1 MDDYRS
7 ERMVF
12 FMTIFAGIDI
22 AKESHVAC
30 IMNAL
35 GEVSQPIS
43 FENNVQGFNMLISN
57 IFSFDKKDVVFGFE
71 STAHYHKV
79 LEHFLASNGYVT
91 KLINPLEVV
100 PFRKANVRN
109 TKNDKVDAQA
119 ICLAMYHS
127 QEKSRQS
134 SNNNDFYNLC
144 LSRHNLVTL
153 KSRCKIKLVS
163 YLDIVFPELAKYF
176 KGNLHINTCYQLL
189 KKYPSPIQ
197 IKETRIDVLER
208 LLTKA
213 SKGHYRK
220 TKAVE
225 LKELAS
231 NSVGIASPAI
241 SAQILLS
248 INQIEFYEDQIAQ
261 IEHLITDYV
270 VAAQPLILSVP
281 GISKIF
287 AGYILSSIP
296 NILDFNTSSKLVAY
310 AGLDPV
316 VRQSG
321 QFNATHTRMSK
332 RGRNLLRYALVWSAW
347 QVVLNNKTF
356 KDYYDK
362 KRSLGKSHY
371 NALGHCA
378 AKLVRCIHTMYR
390 KDEEFNLD

>member
-1 MDDYRS
+1 MT
-7 ERMVF
+7 VF
-12 FMTIFAGIDI
+12 VGIDI

-30 IMNAL
+30 ILNDY

-43 FENNVQGFNMLISN
+43 FENNIQGFNFLLSN
-57 IFSFDKKDVVFGFE
+57 ISSFPKKDVVFGFE

-79 LEHFLASNGYVT
+79 LEHFLSSNGYVT

-100 PFRKANVRN
+100 PFRKARIRN

-119 ICLAMYHS
+119 ICLALSYS
-127 QEKSRQS
+127 LQKFRQS

-153 KSRCKIKLVS
+153 KSRCKIKLVAH
-163 YLDIVFPELAKYF
+163 LDIVFPELAKFF

-189 KKYPSPIQ
+189 KKYPTPSQ
-197 IKETRIDVLER
+197 IKGTRVDVLER
-208 LLTKA
+208 LLLKA
-213 SKGHYRK
+213 SKGKYH
-220 TKAVE
+220 KAKAIE
-225 LKELAS
+225 LKELAN

-241 SAQILLS
+241 SAQILLC

-261 IEHLITDYV
+261 LERFIEEYV
-270 VAAQPLILSVP
+270 VAAQPLLLSVP

-296 NILDFNTSSKLVAY
+296 NILDFSTPSKLVAY
-310 AGLDPV
+310 SGLDPI

-321 QFNATHTRMSK
+321 QFNAIHTRMSK
-332 RGRNLLRYALVWSAW
+332 RGKKLLRYALVWSAW
-347 QVVLNNKTF
+347 NVVLNNKTF
-356 KDYYDK
+356 KAYYDH
-362 KRSLGKSHY
+362 KRALGKSHY

-378 AKLVRCIHTMYR
+378 AKLVRCIHSMYH
-390 KDEEFNLD
+390 KNEEFNLE